1 MKKHLFKV
9 MSIAALVS
17 TSLFVSSEAL
27 AERTLRL
34 SLQVSTKHPV
44 GANIVYFKQ
53 QVEKASN
60 GQLKVEV
67 YDSAQLYKGSEIPQA
82 VGSGAVDM
90 GLVLI
95 DEYAGTIP
103 AVGIFSVAFMFPSYE
118 VLGKA
123 ADPGSPI
130 RKEID
135 ELIRKTGTRV
145 MWWQDYG
152 PVQLL
157 SKGAPVVEPSQMK
170 GKKVRVLGK
179 PSGDFIKALGGVPVK
194 IGGSEQ
200 FLAYQRGTV
209 DVGMTGTTAIQSRKL
224 YEVMDAVTITNH
236 AQTEFLIVINDKLWN
251 TLSAQEKQWMGQAA
265 MAAEQKMRAETKDKN
280 LASEKF
286 IAQKTPMKVINLTP
300 DQVKAWQKAAAPA
313 INEYIKEA
321 GPAGQRLVDE
331 VRKLYN

>member
-1 MKKHLFKV
+1 MKKNLFKAL
-9 MSIAALVS
+9 SLATLVS
-17 TSLFVSSEAL
+17 AGLFASTEAL

-44 GANIVYFKQ
+44 GANIMYFKE

-60 GQLKVEV
+60 GELKVEV

-103 AVGIFSVAFMFPSYE
+103 AVGIFSVAFMFPNYD
-118 VLGKA
+118 VLSKA
-123 ADPGSPI
+123 ADPNSPI

-157 SKGAPVVEPSQMK
+157 SKGDPVTEPSQMK

-209 DVGMTGTTAIQSRKL
+209 DIGMTGTTAIQSRKL
-224 YEVMDAVTITNH
+224 FEVMDAVTITNH
-236 AQTEFLIVINDKLWN
+236 AQTEFLIVINDKLWDS
-251 TLSAQEKQWMGQAA
+251 LSAKEKQWMSEGAL
-265 MAAEQKMRAETKDKN
+265 AAEQKMRAETKDKN

-286 IAQKTPMKVINLTP
+286 IAEKTPMKVINLTP

-313 INEYIKEA
+313 IDEYIKSA
-321 GPAGQRLVDE
+321 GPVGQRLVDE
-331 VRKLYN
+331 VRKLY

>member
-1 MKKHLFKV
+1 MKSCFNKV
-9 MSIAALVS
+9 VSVAAVVSAGLMMSTDV
-17 TSLFVSSEAL
+17 L

-34 SLQVSTKHPV
+34 SLQVSAKHPV
-44 GANIVYFKQ
+44 GANIVYFKE

-60 GQLKVEV
+60 GELKLEI

-82 VGSGAVDM
+82 VGSGAIDM

-95 DEYAGTIP
+95 SEYAGTIP
-103 AVGIFSVAFMFPSYE
+103 AVGLFSVAFMFPTYE
-118 VLGKA
+118 VLAKA
-123 ADPGSPI
+123 ADPSSPV
-130 RKEID
+130 RQEID
-135 ELIRKTGTRV
+135 ELIRQTGTRV

-157 SKGAPVVEPSQMK
+157 SKGEAVTEPSQMK

-209 DVGMTGTTAIQSRKL
+209 DIGMTGTTAIESRKL

-236 AQTEFLIVINDKLWN
+236 AQTEFLIVMNDKLWD
-251 TLSAQEKQWMGQAA
+251 SMSDQEKKWMGQAA
-265 MAAEQKMRAETKDKN
+265 LAAEMKMRAETKEKN

-286 IAQKTPMKVINLTP
+286 IADKTDMKVVNLTP
-300 DQVKAWQKAAAPA
+300 AQLTAWQEAAAPA
-313 INEYIKEA
+313 INEYIKSA

-331 VRKLYN
+331 VRKFYD

>member
-1 MKKHLFKV
+1 MKKQLFKAV
-9 MSIAALVS
+9 SLATLLSASLLVS
-17 TSLFVSSEAL
+17 AEAL

-34 SLQVSTKHPV
+34 SLQVSSKHPV
-44 GANIVYFKQ
+44 GQNIVYFKD

-60 GQLKVEV
+60 GQLKVEIF
-67 YDSAQLYKGSEIPQA
+67 DSAQLYKGSEIPQA
-82 VGSGAVDM
+82 VGSGAIDM

-103 AVGIFSVAFMFPSYE
+103 AVGIFSVAFMFPNYD
-118 VLGKA
+118 VLSKA

-130 RKEID
+130 RQEID

-157 SKGAPVVEPSQMK
+157 SKGEPVVEPSQMK

-209 DVGMTGTTAIQSRKL
+209 DIGMTGTTAIQSRKL

-251 TLSAQEKQWMGQAA
+251 SLSDQEKKWMGAGA
-265 MAAEQKMRAETKDKN
+265 MAAEQKMRAETKTKN
-280 LASEKF
+280 LNSEKF
-286 IAQKTPMKVINLTP
+286 IAEKTTMKVINLTP

-313 INEYIKEA
+313 IDEYIKAA
-321 GPAGQRLVDE
+321 GPAGKKMVEE
-331 VRKLYN
+331 VRKLY

>member
-1 MKKHLFKV
+1 MKNQLIKALSV
-9 MSIAALVS
+9 AALVS
-17 TSLFVSSEAL
+17 TSFLVTTDAM

-34 SLQVSTKHPV
+34 SLQVSAKHPV
-44 GANIVYFKQ
+44 GANIVYFKE

-60 GQLKVEV
+60 GEIKVEI

-82 VGSGAVDM
+82 VGSGAIDM

-95 DEYAGTIP
+95 SEYAGTIP
-103 AVGIFSVAFMFPSYE
+103 AVGLFSVAFMFPNYE
-118 VLGKA
+118 VLAKA
-123 ADPGSPI
+123 ADPSSPV
-130 RKEID
+130 RQEID
-135 ELIRKTGTRV
+135 ELIRQTGTRV

-157 SKGAPVVEPSQMK
+157 AKGQAVTEPAQMK
-170 GKKVRVLGK
+170 DKKVRVLGK

-209 DVGMTGTTAIQSRKL
+209 DIGMTGTTAIESRKL

-236 AQTEFLIVINDKLWN
+236 AQTEFLIVMNDKLWD
-251 TLSAQEKQWMGQAA
+251 SMSDQEKQWMGQAA
-265 MAAEQKMRAETKDKN
+265 LAAEMKMRAETKDKN

-286 IAQKTPMKVINLTP
+286 IAEKTDMQVVNLTP
-300 DQVKAWQKAAAPA
+300 AQLKQWQEAAAPA
-313 INEYIKEA
+313 IDEYIKEA

-331 VRKLYN
+331 VRKLYD